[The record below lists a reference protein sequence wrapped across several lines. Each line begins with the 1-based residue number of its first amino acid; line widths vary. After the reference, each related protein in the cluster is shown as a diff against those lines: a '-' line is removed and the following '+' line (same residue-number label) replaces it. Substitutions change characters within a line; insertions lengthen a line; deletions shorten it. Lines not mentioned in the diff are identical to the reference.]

1 MSTAPE
7 TLEAEVIPPTQALA
21 IRDPQQAVSLFRT
34 DDPAEI
40 VVRASN
46 VATSLKA
53 VIQKQGLIS
62 KISGKEYPRC
72 EAWTLLGTMLGV
84 FPVLCWSKPVDGGWE
99 ARVEARTRDGAIVGA
114 AEAQCLRGERN
125 WKDRDD
131 FALRSMA
138 QTRATAKCLR
148 MPLGFVMTLAG
159 YEATPAEEMT
169 HEMGHESRPAPRQA
183 TAAPARPPA
192 TPQAQSP
199 TPTPKPVRQA
209 CDPKPAALKPATEA
223 TRAWMCKELED
234 VKDLAAE
241 YFSKLQDPTPL
252 MPGEALSELPLRF
265 VPNTPTKLK
274 ALRSCILQFGNGE
287 RAIHAYPYD
296 EMPDPAKAA
305 PAAAP
310 AAPAAPKAP
319 KDDEAWREVIVPIPR
334 KGMKRDDYLKNPD
347 TIGSLYDLR
356 HGSDDEAAAARQRL
370 WGFTT
375 NFEPKGWTKRD
386 GTTMPASQSDHDFRA
401 ALDAF
406 ADWFEKNHP
415 GEKL

>member
-1 MSTAPE
+1 
-7 TLEAEVIPPTQALA
+7 
-21 IRDPQQAVSLFRT
+21 
-34 DDPAEI
+34 
-40 VVRASN
+40 
-46 VATSLKA
+46 
-53 VIQKQGLIS
+53 
-62 KISGKEYPRC
+62 
-72 EAWTLLGTMLGV
+72 
-84 FPVLCWSKPVDGGWE
+84 
-99 ARVEARTRDGAIVGA
+99 
-114 AEAQCLRGERN
+114 
-125 WKDRDD
+125 
-131 FALRSMA
+131 
-138 QTRATAKCLR
+138 
-148 MPLGFVMTLAG
+148 
-159 YEATPAEEMT
+159 
-169 HEMGHESRPAPRQA
+169 
-183 TAAPARPPA
+183 
-192 TPQAQSP
+192 
-199 TPTPKPVRQA
+199 
-209 CDPKPAALKPATEA
+209 
-223 TRAWMCKELED
+223 
-234 VKDLAAE
+234 
-241 YFSKLQDPTPL
+241 